1 MKTTPE
7 SLRSLAKKALAA
19 SSAPRTEVWASAE
32 SESWVRFAAGTVSTS
47 GSVERASLQVTVAFG
62 TRTGTARTE
71 DVSADGIA
79 RAARQAAD
87 LAKILPASP
96 EYMPPVPPQRYP
108 LPAPSSWDGGTAASA
123 AAARAEVAG
132 AVLGIAAEAGL
143 VGSGFHQVSEKAT
156 AFVNSAGASGVH
168 RSTSAQLECTMR
180 TADGAQSG
188 WAGAYT
194 PRASTLDAKALA
206 RRAADKATRW
216 KEPAALPPG
225 RYTAILE
232 PAAVE
237 PLAGYLLGSL
247 DRRSA
252 DEGRS
257 AFSAA
262 EGKTRIGE
270 TLFSERLSLFCDPAD
285 KVIPG
290 SPFAEDGLAARKFV
304 AVDKGRLA
312 ALPVSR
318 YWAKQKKLETS
329 ADSGNW
335 VLSFADAD
343 PKGVDGL
350 IASTERGILVT
361 RIWYVRMLG
370 PQNLTVT
377 GLTRDATFLV
387 ENGVVTQP
395 IKNFRINQSLL
406 EMLKNVEGASAP
418 VPFPAGGGWQGI
430 PALKVKDLMFSSL
443 SDAV

>member
-1 MKTTPE
+1 MKE
-7 SLRSLAKKALAA
+7 RQEVLRAMARKALAA
-19 SSAPRTEVWASAE
+19 SSAPQTEVWAEASAD
-32 SESWVRFAAGTVSTS
+32 SWVRFAAGTVSTS
-47 GSVERASLQVTVAFG
+47 GSVERTSLRVTVAFG
-62 TRTGTARTE
+62 TRTGTSRTE

-79 RAARQAAD
+79 RAVRQAAD

-96 EYMPPVPPQRYP
+96 EYTPPVPAQRYP
-108 LPAPSSWDGGTAASA
+108 RSVSAWDAATASSA
-123 AAARAEVAG
+123 AGQRAAVAGSVLEVARQ
-132 AVLGIAAEAGL
+132 AGL
-143 VGSGFHQVSEKAT
+143 VGSGFHQVSEHAT
-156 AFVNSAGASGVH
+156 AFVSSAGASGVH
-168 RSTSAQLECTMR
+168 RSTSAQLECTLR
-180 TADGAQSG
+180 TEDGMQSG
-188 WAGAYT
+188 WAGAYA
-194 PRASTLDAKALA
+194 PRAAALDATA
-206 RRAADKATRW
+206 RAKRAADKATRW
-216 KEPAALPPG
+216 KEPSALPPG

-257 AFSAA
+257 PFSAPD
-262 EGKTRIGE
+262 GKTRIGE
-270 TLFSERLSLFCDPAD
+270 TLFSETLSLSCDPAD
-285 KVIPG
+285 KDIPG

-304 AVDKGRLA
+304 AVEKGVLA

-318 YWAKQKKLETS
+318 HWAREKKLQPS
-329 ADSGNW
+329 AESGNW
-335 VLSFADAD
+335 VLSFSGADE
-343 PKGVDGL
+343 KGVDGL

-361 RIWYVRMLG
+361 RIWYVRMLS

-387 ENGVVTQP
+387 ENGVITRP

-406 EMLKNVEGASAP
+406 EMFKNIEGASAP
-418 VPFPAGGGWQGI
+418 APFPAGDGWRGI